1 MDLCQLANPYFIS
14 LFLFFAFLTL
24 DSRVFYSHTI
34 MSIALMGVVTSAA
47 APRIQTTEEFENAVH

>member
-34 MSIALMGVVTSAA
+34 MSIARMRRHINSRAA
-47 APRIQTTEEFENAVH
+47 NPNNRRI